1 MQEDTKVVNNEELKK
16 KASEKPM
23 FNILVVSDKDSYLT
37 PFRGDSVFDTFSQFY
52 AKLADITVTKTSSK
66 ILAKMNVDEFA
77 HYNILWLD
85 NVIDYGSTKV
95 IADVQR
101 ELLMKIDPNWKEIIT
116 SGGDES
122 GEYIAS
128 LSAKKQNVLKVIYA
142 LDEFVWEA
150 PVGRGRDIRTV
161 KNIETFIDLSDVVV
175 VPTPELRE
183 VILAHGIPKDPN
195 KDIYVIPTGVSIEFF
210 PLFKGMVK
218 NNRNITDTL
227 MEKPRLLI
235 KGLSIPS
242 NVQQFIVE
250 QYKKYDITICS
261 VGEIDDH
268 ILGLMQAKKVNHIY
282 HWANPYVNSANLVP
296 TYAIERD
303 GGYDFVLHC
312 KPNSVNGNMYEICLG
327 DEDILMSIAYG
338 ALPFCG
344 VNHIG
349 YDEEHAGYLGIRCG
363 VQFGKDTTS
372 KTLNE
377 MIRARM
383 VPVKFNEEMGKARS
397 LIDSRLTLS
406 PMIMGR
412 YFTLFLGK
420 ELAQARATLA
430 REVADKMDA
439 ESAIADAEATAIS
452 TDK

>member
-1 MQEDTKVVNNEELKK
+1 
-16 KASEKPM
+16 
-23 FNILVVSDKDSYLT
+23 
-37 PFRGDSVFDTFSQFY
+37 
-52 AKLADITVTKTSSK
+52 
-66 ILAKMNVDEFA
+66 
-77 HYNILWLD
+77 
-85 NVIDYGSTKV
+85 
-95 IADVQR
+95 
-101 ELLMKIDPNWKEIIT
+101 
-116 SGGDES
+116 
-122 GEYIAS
+122 
-128 LSAKKQNVLKVIYA
+128 
-142 LDEFVWEA
+142 
-150 PVGRGRDIRTV
+150 
-161 KNIETFIDLSDVVV
+161 
-175 VPTPELRE
+175 
-183 VILAHGIPKDPN
+183 
-195 KDIYVIPTGVSIEFF
+195 
-210 PLFKGMVK
+210 
-218 NNRNITDTL
+218 
-227 MEKPRLLI
+227 
-235 KGLSIPS
+235 
-242 NVQQFIVE
+242 
-250 QYKKYDITICS
+250 
-261 VGEIDDH
+261 
-268 ILGLMQAKKVNHIY
+268 MQAKKVNHIY